1 MKPILA
7 IKHFAGNSRRSEPGS
22 TRIVILALVSFLAGV
37 GITVFWFHHAAATN
51 GGTASQIASETPAPA
66 PESVGVPAPPAATPQ
81 PPPAPVQPTDPA
93 VIEQVKKE
101 VPDYAT
107 ASLDAATQTLR
118 AAALKAFADATAEA
132 DSEIKAAQQQLQDA
146 QNTGS
151 AADQQAAM
159 KRVQDAQSAAA
170 EKLKQIAAD
179 LQNQIA
185 ALKILKKS
193 P

>member
-1 MKPILA
+1 MLTTKYIA
-7 IKHFAGNSRRSEPGS
+7 RNSRWSEHGS
-22 TRIVILALVSFLAGV
+22 IRIVMVALVSFLAGV
-37 GITVFWFHHAAATN
+37 GITAVWFHHAAGMN
-51 GGTASQIASETPAPA
+51 GGTASQTASGAPATA
-66 PESVGVPAPPAATPQ
+66 PESVGMPAPPAATPQ
-81 PPPAPVQPTDPA
+81 PPPAPAQPTDPA
-93 VIEQVKKE
+93 VIEQVKRE

-118 AAALKAFADATAEA
+118 AAALKAFADATAET